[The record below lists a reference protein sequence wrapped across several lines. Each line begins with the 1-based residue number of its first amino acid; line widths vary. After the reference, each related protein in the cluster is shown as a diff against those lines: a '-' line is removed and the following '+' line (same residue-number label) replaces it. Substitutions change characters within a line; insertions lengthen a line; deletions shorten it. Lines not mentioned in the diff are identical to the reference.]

1 MAMVQR
7 EIAIGNAKIRKAMF
21 FVLEDLVEMPVINNT
36 KPTMREAIKMIMTIA
51 AIIKINIFSNI
62 LFF

>member
-1 MAMVQR
+1 MVQR